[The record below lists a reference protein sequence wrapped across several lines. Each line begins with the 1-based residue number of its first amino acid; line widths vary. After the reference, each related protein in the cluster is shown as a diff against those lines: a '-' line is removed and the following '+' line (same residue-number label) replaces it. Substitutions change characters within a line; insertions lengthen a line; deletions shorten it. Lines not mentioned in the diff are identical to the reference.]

1 MTTNVTPLA
10 FQAEDIPAALPSGT
24 TLLHGQYIIEE
35 YLNSGGFGI
44 TYLAKDSLHR
54 RVVIKECFP
63 DVMCT
68 RVGESVLVKSRAH
81 AAQFR
86 ELVDLFVQ
94 EARSLARLSHPN
106 IVGVHQVFEDNDT
119 AYMALDYIEGR
130 DLLDV
135 ADDPNFGLKP
145 STLRDLVLK
154 LLDAIE
160 FMHQQGILHRDI
172 SPDNILLGKR
182 MEPVLIDFG
191 AARETASRSGDQFG
205 AMRAVKDGYS
215 PQEFYLADSTQK
227 PSSDFYS
234 LGASLYHIMTG
245 NPPPNAQERLSCIA
259 SGEEDPC
266 VPIVK
271 LVEGYP
277 PEFLNAIDQ
286 ALEIFPKNRPQ
297 SAADWRAMIT
307 KTRKT
312 TATRG
317 TVSRPMLAVD
327 NGEVIANIH
336 TKKADTQLATQNEL
350 MEAGIIK
357 PKRPPRRVQVPVDR
371 PERIKTQEPIKELKL
386 EHKSW
391 ARDMPQHK
399 SSGFV
404 ARILAL
410 LVVTGAG
417 ATYYLGG
424 WDPVIDKAK
433 ELNAQYVAPYVTDIL
448 GAGETEDAA
457 APTVPANGASLLPTP
472 VAPASVEKPVV
483 ADSPSAADTPA
494 VADTPAALAA
504 PALAGSSSIAEAP
517 AVVEPPTVV
526 EAPVVADTPAVV
538 EAPVVSDAPVAV
550 EEPAAVE
557 APVAEVAPTVPVA
570 PEVVDATPALQT
582 EVTEPPRVTVEPGTF
597 SFERLASADNAQA
610 NARAQQPA
618 APTVGTDAERAAS
631 ALTGV
636 REATL
641 FTGDRVRGELV
652 DGKWVVT
659 VVDTASDTSYG
670 VQEGDVLVAV
680 MPSGDAVTSTE
691 ELVAL
696 LERERS
702 NGNTAISIAVQ
713 RDGALWLASLGA
725 PTN

>member
-10 FQAEDIPAALPSGT
+10 SQADIPAALPSGT
-24 TLLHGQYIIEE
+24 TLLHGQYVIEE

-68 RVGESVLVKSRAH
+68 RVGENVLVKSGAH

-191 AARETASRSGDQFG
+191 AARETASRSGAQFG

-245 NPPPNAQERLSCIA
+245 NPPPNAQERRSCIA

-266 VPIVK
+266 VPIAK

-277 PEFLNAIDQ
+277 TEFLNAIDQ

-327 NGEVIANIH
+327 NGEVVANIH

-357 PKRPPRRVQVPVDR
+357 PKRPPHRVKVPVDR

-433 ELNAQYVAPYVTDIL
+433 ELNAHYVAPYMGGIL
-448 GAGETEDAA
+448 GSGETEGAA
-457 APTVPANGASLLPTP
+457 APTVPTGGAALLPP
-472 VAPASVEKPVV
+472 PAAPTVS
-483 ADSPSAADTPA
+483 DTPA
-494 VADTPAALAA
+494 VADTPAVVETPTVVEAPVAA
-504 PALAGSSSIAEAP
+504 DTP
-517 AVVEPPTVV
+517 AVVEAPAIV
-526 EAPVVADTPAVV
+526 EAPVVADTPVV
-538 EAPVVSDAPVAV
+538 IEAPTVSDAPVVV
-550 EEPAAVE
+550 EVPTVVE
-557 APVAEVAPTVPVA
+557 APVAEAAPTVPAVPEMANTPPA
-570 PEVVDATPALQT
+570 PQT
-582 EVTEPPRVTVEPGTF
+582 EIAAPPRVTVEPGTF
-597 SFERLASADNAQA
+597 GFERSATVHNAPAIVQA
-610 NARAQQPA
+610 EQPA
-618 APTVGTDAERAAS
+618 APAAS
-631 ALTGV
+631 TEVA
-636 REATL
+636 ATAIASNGMSEVIL

-659 VVDTASDTSYG
+659 VVDTASDAGYG
-670 VQEGDVLVAV
+670 VQKGDILVAV
-680 MPSGDAVTSTE
+680 MPSGEAVTSPE
-691 ELVAL
+691 DLVVL
-696 LERERS
+696 LEREHA
-702 NGNTAISIAVQ
+702 NGNTAVSIAVQ
-713 RDGALWLASLGA
+713 RDGALWLASLDTPA
-725 PTN
+725 N